1 MYKSFFKRFFDILIS
16 FISIFAFSPI
26 LLIIAIAI
34 KIDSRGPVFFKQKR
48 YGRNKK
54 PFNILKFR
62 SMRVEAPKSVPT
74 YGLVDSDKYITKL
87 GKFLRKTS
95 LDELPQI
102 FNIFVGQMSFIGPR
116 PVILEEVDLIE
127 ERDKYGANALRPG
140 ISGWAQINGRDEL
153 GYVVK
158 AKYDGE
164 YVKKISFI
172 FDIKCLFGTFL
183 KVLKKDGVV
192 EGDKVELKTEKV
204 DENNG

>member
-16 FISIFAFSPI
+16 FISIFAFSPF

-87 GKFLRKTS
+87 GNFLRKTS

-140 ISGWAQINGRDEL
+140 LTGWAQINGRDEL
-153 GYVVK
+153 GYVIK

-164 YVKKISFI
+164 YVKKISLW
-172 FDIKCLFGTFL
+172 FDIKCLFGTFF

-192 EGDKVELKTEKV
+192 EGDKVELKTEKDKE
-204 DENNG
+204 DE

>member
-62 SMRVEAPKSVPT
+62 SMSVEAPKSVPT
-74 YGLVDSDKYITKL
+74 YGLADSDKYITKL

-153 GYVVK
+153 GYVIK